1 MIKKKKLQIK
11 QVIKE
16 YNEASK
22 LEILEAII
30 ENGLYGFLGA
40 MPVVFIT
47 TGKDIF
53 ILLSFIAYYYMV
65 SVLINRPKYITSLGK
80 IVVFPIASAVGA
92 YFGYKLSEILLP
104 YI

>member
-1 MIKKKKLQIK
+1 MIKKKRLQIK

-30 ENGLYGFLGA
+30 ENWLYGFLGA
-40 MPVVFIT
+40 VPVIFMT

-53 ILLSFIAYYYMV
+53 VFLGFMSYYYMV
-65 SVLINRPKYITSLGK
+65 SVLINRPRYVTSLGK
-80 IVVFPIASAVGA
+80 VVVFPLAASTGA
-92 YFGYKLSEILLP
+92 YFGYKISKLLLQFL
-104 YI
+104 

>member
-1 MIKKKKLQIK
+1 MIKNKKLQIK

-16 YNEASK
+16 YNEAGK
-22 LEILEAII
+22 LEIIEAFI

-80 IVVFPIASAVGA
+80 VVVFPIASAVGA
-92 YFGYKLSEILLP
+92 YFGYKISKILIQFL
-104 YI
+104 